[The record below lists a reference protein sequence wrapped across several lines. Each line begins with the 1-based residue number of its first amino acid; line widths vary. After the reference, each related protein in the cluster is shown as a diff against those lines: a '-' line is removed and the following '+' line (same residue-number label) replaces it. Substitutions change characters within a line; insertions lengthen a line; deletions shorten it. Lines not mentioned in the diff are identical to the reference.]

1 MKSGVSKLT
10 AQAMLAMALFCAGAP
25 AFAHRFHI
33 GLAEMAFNARTGSV
47 EVVHTYMAH
56 DIEPLLA
63 SLAGRNLELASPE
76 AEALLRQ
83 YVEARFFLLDAGQ
96 ARLPLKW
103 VGISVNV
110 ESVVIYQELPGTTLA
125 QVERVHDAVLTD
137 LLPRQANTVNVHL
150 DGQLKSLQFDATTV
164 ERRLK

>member
-1 MKSGVSKLT
+1 MKR
-10 AQAMLAMALFCAGAP
+10 LASHALLIAALCCAGAP

-33 GLAEMAFNARTGSV
+33 GIAEIAFNPKTGSV

-63 SLAGRNLELASPE
+63 SLAGRDVDLGSPE
-76 AEALLRQ
+76 AEALLKK
-83 YVEARFFLLDAGQ
+83 YTEARFYLLDAGR
-96 ARLPLKW
+96 ARLPLRW
-103 VGISVNV
+103 VGMTVNV
-110 ESVVIYQELPGTTLA
+110 DSVVIYQELPATTLE
-125 QVERVHDAVLTD
+125 QVRHVHDEVLTD

-150 DGQLKSLQFDATTV
+150 DGQLKSFEFSAKTV

>member
-1 MKSGVSKLT
+1 MKQL
-10 AQAMLAMALFCAGAP
+10 ALRAMLAAALCCADVP

-33 GLAEMAFNARTGSV
+33 GLAEISFNPKTGSV

-63 SLAGRNLELASPE
+63 TLGGRDLELGSPE
-76 AEALLRQ
+76 AEALLRK
-83 YVEARFFLLDAGQ
+83 YTEARFYLLGAGK

-103 VGISVNV
+103 VGMTVNV
-110 ESVVIYQELPGTTLA
+110 ESVVIYQELA
-125 QVERVHDAVLTD
+125 ASSIHQVERVHEEVLTD

-150 DGQLKSLQFDATTV
+150 DGQLKSYEFDATTV
-164 ERRLK
+164 ERRLR

>member
-1 MKSGVSKLT
+1 MIKRAARLLLV
-10 AQAMLAMALFCAGAP
+10 AALCCGAAP

-33 GLAEMAFNARTGSV
+33 GLAEIGFNAKTGSV

-63 SLAGRNLELASPE
+63 SLAGRSIELGSAE
-76 AEALLRQ
+76 AEQLLRT
-83 YVEARFFLLDAGQ
+83 YTEARFYLLDANK

-103 VGISVNV
+103 VGMAANV
-110 ESVVIYQELPGTTLA
+110 DNVVIYQELPATTLDK
-125 QVERVHDAVLTD
+125 VERVHDDVLTD

-150 DGQLKSLQFDATTV
+150 DGQLKTFEFDAKTV
-164 ERRLK
+164 ERRLRK